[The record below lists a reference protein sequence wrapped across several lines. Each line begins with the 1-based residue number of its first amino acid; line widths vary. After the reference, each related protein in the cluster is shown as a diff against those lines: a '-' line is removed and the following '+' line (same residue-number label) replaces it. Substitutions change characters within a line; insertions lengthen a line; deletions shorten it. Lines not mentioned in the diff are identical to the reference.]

1 VSAKPLAPIRFV
13 AVAAAALL
21 AFGFWRAEIVW
32 MNGGWY
38 SLEWLEGFNWA
49 AVPICVLIAGVC
61 AFCVNPTYDE
71 PKRLP
76 FVLLASGMFFVAF
89 AISRQQIFDSFSVW
103 SVTTVAM
110 WLVYGSL
117 LGIILCAVIVSAGL
131 TWLTNRF
138 LAPVHDW
145 ISVWLV
151 GTLILILPISCATIR
166 IAPEYP
172 GVGVDSFTESIKRGY
187 PAFWTAL
194 LVPLVLQLGVRDA
207 RHSTLSY
214 PLMYRFAGWA
224 GVLLVPAL
232 AAAALFFS
240 FAATVFVGGEDPPY
254 PHLGTI
260 LIIDLGIAAVCY
272 RLSRVSLRLI
282 RS

>member
-1 VSAKPLAPIRFV
+1 MVGT
-13 AVAAAALL
+13 AL
-21 AFGFWRAEIVW
+21 
-32 MNGGWY
+32 NG
-38 SLEWLEGFNWA
+38 LKDFNWA

-61 AFCVNPTYDE
+61 ALYVNPTYDE

-76 FVLLASGMFFVAF
+76 FVLWASGMFFVAF
-89 AISRQQIFDSFSVW
+89 TISRQEIFDSFSVW
-103 SVTTVAM
+103 PVSIAVT
-110 WLVYGSL
+110 WLVGGWL
-117 LGIILCAVIVSAGL
+117 LGVILCAVIVSAGL
-131 TWLTNRF
+131 AWLTNRF

-145 ISVWLV
+145 ISVCLV
-151 GTLILILPISCATIR
+151 GTLILILPISCATIG

-172 GVGVDSFTESIKRGY
+172 GVGADPFTESIKRGY

-214 PLMYRFAGWA
+214 PLIDRFVGWA

-232 AAAALFFS
+232 AGAALFFN
-240 FAATVFVGGEDPPY
+240 FAATVVVRGEGPPY
-254 PHLGTI
+254 AHLGTI

-272 RLSRVSLRLI
+272 RLSRLSLRLI